1 MRKIFFLFL
10 LLNFNFIFTQNS
22 FTISGYVQDNSNN
35 ELIIGAS
42 VIVKELQIGTVTNNY
57 GFFSLTLVE
66 GDYDLIFQSLGFE
79 DQSLNFSLDRN
90 ISVNIFL
97 NENIESLDE
106 VILSKNVEDVDLELP
121 LLSMNILSGKTIRQT
136 PVVFGESDLLKT
148 IQLLPGVSSAG
159 EGASGFNVRG
169 GAADQNLILFDEAI
183 IYNSSHLFGLFSVF
197 NSDAIKEVKLY
208 KGGIPSSYGGRI
220 SSVLDVYQK
229 DGNNQKLQANGGI
242 GSISSRFLIEGPIQK
257 NKSSFLL
264 ASRGSYAHLFLK
276 LTDIENVA
284 YFYDLNTKS
293 NFVINDKNKIFVSG
307 YFGRD
312 VFKLQDT
319 FSNTYGNSTFNFRW
333 NHLINEK
340 TFSNT
345 SVIYSNYYY
354 GLKLDF
360 GGFDWNSS
368 IKNLNLKFDI
378 KNSFSNEFQCNYGLN
393 IIYFDFNPGEISP
406 ITPNSGI
413 NYSKLNSKYALES
426 SAYFDIINKISP
438 NLSVRYGL
446 RINQFL
452 RLRQQGLQSY
462 VNNDPLD
469 FDENLKIY
477 NPANPLI
484 YSFDNNSSVFKTFN
498 NVEPRINIS
507 YSFND
512 QSLKASYNRLNQY
525 LHLISNTSSPT
536 PLDIWVP
543 SGPYLKPQKLDQF
556 ALGFYKNAKS
566 IRFESELFY
575 KKIKNRLDYVDG
587 ADLVGNDNIETVVIA
602 GDARAFGIEFLLKKI
617 SGRHKYWI
625 AYTLS
630 KSEQKT
636 PGRNSIET
644 GINFSKWYNT
654 PYDKT
659 HDLSINSEYKI
670 NDKLKLVGN
679 FIYQTGQPT
688 NYPNSQYNYMNLNIP
703 NFGARNSFRLPDY
716 HRLDINLTLKPKKNN
731 RKIES
736 TWVFGIYNLYNRD
749 NANSIIFRRNNE
761 TLKNEAVQISIF
773 GIVPSV
779 TYNFKFLWKKLVL
792 LSF

>member
-1 MRKIFFLFL
+1 MRKIIL
-10 LLNFNFIFTQNS
+10 LALILNFALSYTQNS
-22 FTISGYVQDNSNN
+22 FTISGYVQDSNNN
-35 ELIIGAS
+35 ELIIGAN

-57 GFFSLTLVE
+57 GFFSLTLIE
-66 GDYDLIFQSLGFE
+66 GDYNLIFQSLGFE
-79 DQSLNFSLDRN
+79 NQSLNFSLDRN

-106 VILSKNVEDVDLELP
+106 VILSKNIEDIDVELP

-340 TFSNT
+340 TFSNS

-378 KNSFSNEFQCNYGLN
+378 KNYFSNEFQFNYGLN

-406 ITPNSGI
+406 LTPNSGI
-413 NYSKLNSKYALES
+413 NYSKLNSKYAVES

-446 RINQFL
+446 RFNQFL

-462 VNNDPLD
+462 INDNPLD

-507 YSFND
+507 YSFKN

-566 IRFESELFY
+566 LRFESEVFY
-575 KKIKNRLDYVDG
+575 KKIKNKLDYVDG

-617 SGRHKYWI
+617 SGRHKYWV

-703 NFGARNSFRLPDY
+703 NFGVRNSSRLPHY
-716 HRLDINLTLKPKKNN
+716 HRLDINLTLKPRKNN

-779 TYNFKFLWKKLVL
+779 TYNFKFL
-792 LSF
+792 

>member
-1 MRKIFFLFL
+1 VRKIIFLFL
-10 LLNFNFIFTQNS
+10 LLNFNFIYTQNS

-79 DQSLNFSLDRN
+79 DQSLIFSLDRN

-106 VILSKNVEDVDLELP
+106 VILSKNIEDVDVELP

-293 NFVINDKNKIFVSG
+293 YFVINDKNKIFISG

-312 VFKLQDT
+312 VFKLKDT

-378 KNSFSNEFQCNYGLN
+378 KNYFSNEFQFNYGLN

-406 ITPNSGI
+406 LTPNSGI
-413 NYSKLNSKYALES
+413 NYSKLNSKYSLES
-426 SAYFDIINKISP
+426 SAYFDIINKISS

-446 RINQFL
+446 RFNQFL

-462 VNNDPLD
+462 INDDPLD
-469 FDENLKIY
+469 FDKNLKIY
-477 NPANPLI
+477 NPANPLTS
-484 YSFDNNSSVFKTFN
+484 SFDNNSSVFKTFN

-507 YSFND
+507 YSFKD

-556 ALGFYKNAKS
+556 AMGFYKNGKNL
-566 IRFESELFY
+566 RFESELFY

-602 GDARAFGIEFLLKKI
+602 GNARAFGIEFLLKKI
-617 SGRHKYWI
+617 TGRHKFWI

-688 NYPNSQYNYMNLNIP
+688 NYPDSQYNYMNLNIP
-703 NFGARNSFRLPDY
+703 NYGERNSSRLPHY
-716 HRLDINLTLKPKKNN
+716 HRLDINLTLKPRKNN

-779 TYNFKFLWKKLVL
+779 TYNFKFL
-792 LSF
+792 

>member
-1 MRKIFFLFL
+1 MRRIIFLFL
-10 LLNFNFIFTQNS
+10 LLNFNFIYTQNS

-79 DQSLNFSLDRN
+79 DQSLNFNLNRN

-106 VILSKNVEDVDLELP
+106 VILSKNIEDVDVELP

-242 GSISSRFLIEGPIQK
+242 GSISSRFLVEGPIQK

-378 KNSFSNEFQCNYGLN
+378 KNYFSNEFQFNYGLN

-406 ITPNSGI
+406 LTPNSGI
-413 NYSKLNSKYALES
+413 NYSKLNSKYAVEN

-446 RINQFL
+446 RFNQFL

-462 VNNDPLD
+462 INDDPLD

-507 YSFND
+507 YSFKG

-566 IRFESELFY
+566 LRFESELFY
-575 KKIKNRLDYVDG
+575 KKIKNKLDYVDG

-703 NFGARNSFRLPDY
+703 NFGERNSSRLPHY

-779 TYNFKFLWKKLVL
+779 TYNFKFL
-792 LSF
+792 

>member
-1 MRKIFFLFL
+1 MRRIIFLFL
-10 LLNFNFIFTQNS
+10 LLNFNFIYTQNS

-79 DQSLNFSLDRN
+79 DQSLNFNLNRN

-106 VILSKNVEDVDLELP
+106 VILSKNIEDIDVELP

-242 GSISSRFLIEGPIQK
+242 GSISSRFLVEGPIQK

-264 ASRGSYAHLFLK
+264 ALRGSYAHLFLK

-368 IKNLNLKFDI
+368 IKNLNLKFDT
-378 KNSFSNEFQCNYGLN
+378 KNYFSSEFQFNYGLN

-406 ITPNSGI
+406 LTPNSGI
-413 NYSKLNSKYALES
+413 NYSKLNSKYAVEN

-446 RINQFL
+446 RFNQFL

-462 VNNDPLD
+462 INDDPLD

-507 YSFND
+507 YSFKG

-566 IRFESELFY
+566 LRFESELFY
-575 KKIKNRLDYVDG
+575 KKIKNKLDYVDG

-703 NFGARNSFRLPDY
+703 NFAERNSSRLPHY

-779 TYNFKFLWKKLVL
+779 TYNFKFL
-792 LSF
+792 

>member
-1 MRKIFFLFL
+1 MRKIIFLFL
-10 LLNFNFIFTQNS
+10 LLNFNFIYTQNS

-90 ISVNIFL
+90 ISFNIFL

-106 VILSKNVEDVDLELP
+106 VILSKNIEDVDVELP

-293 NFVINDKNKIFVSG
+293 NFVINDKNKIFISG

-312 VFKLQDT
+312 VFKLKDT

-378 KNSFSNEFQCNYGLN
+378 KNYFSNEFQFNYGLN

-406 ITPNSGI
+406 LTPNSGI
-413 NYSKLNSKYALES
+413 NYSKLNSKYAVES

-446 RINQFL
+446 RFNQFL

-462 VNNDPLD
+462 INDDPLD

-477 NPANPLI
+477 NPANPLTS
-484 YSFDNNSSVFKTFN
+484 SFDNNSSVFKTFN

-507 YSFND
+507 YSFKD

-556 ALGFYKNAKS
+556 AMGFYKNGKNL
-566 IRFESELFY
+566 RFESELFY

-602 GDARAFGIEFLLKKI
+602 GNARAFGIEFLLKKI

-703 NFGARNSFRLPDY
+703 NFGERNSSRLPHY

-779 TYNFKFLWKKLVL
+779 TYNFKFL
-792 LSF
+792 

>member
-1 MRKIFFLFL
+1 MRKVIFL
-10 LLNFNFIFTQNS
+10 LLILNFNLIFTQKS
-22 FTISGYVQDNSNN
+22 FTISGYVQDSDSK

-42 VIVKELQIGTVTNNY
+42 VIVQELKIGTITNSY
-57 GFFSLTLVE
+57 GFFSLTLNE
-66 GDYDLIFQSLGFE
+66 GNYNLNFQNLGYE
-79 DQSLNFSLDRN
+79 NESLNLILDKN
-90 ISVNIFL
+90 ISLNIFL
-97 NENIESLDE
+97 KEYIDSLDE
-106 VILSKNVEDVDLELP
+106 VILSKNIEDVDIKLP
-121 LLSMNILSGKTIRQT
+121 ILSMNILSGKTIRQT

-159 EGASGFNVRG
+159 EGSSGFNVRG

-208 KGGIPSSYGGRI
+208 KGGIPSSYGGRV

-229 DGNNQKLQANGGI
+229 DGNNQKFEANGGI

-257 NKSSFLL
+257 NKSSFLF

-276 LTDIENVA
+276 LTDIENIA

-293 NFVINDKNKIFVSG
+293 NFVLNDRNKIYVSG

-319 FSNTYGNSTFNFRW
+319 FSNTYGNNTLNLRW
-333 NHLINEK
+333 NNLINEK

-345 SVIYSNYYY
+345 SLIYSNYYY
-354 GLKLDF
+354 GLQLDF
-360 GGFDWNSS
+360 GGFDWESS

-378 KNSFSNEFQCNYGLN
+378 KNYFSSKFQFNYGINLL
-393 IIYFDFNPGEISP
+393 YFDFNPGEISP
-406 ITPNSGI
+406 LTEDSGI
-413 NYSKLNSKYALES
+413 NYSKLNAKYAIES
-426 SAYFDIINKISP
+426 SLYFDVINKINS
-438 NLSVRYGL
+438 NLSIRYGF
-446 RINQFL
+446 RFNQFL

-462 VNNDPLD
+462 INDNPLD
-469 FDENLKIY
+469 YDENLRIY

-484 YSFDNNSSVFKTFN
+484 NSFDNNSSVFKTYN
-498 NVEPRINIS
+498 NIEPRMNIS
-507 YSFND
+507 YSFGN
-512 QSLKASYNRLNQY
+512 QSLKLSYNRLNQY

-543 SGPYLKPQKLDQF
+543 SGPYLKPQILDQF
-556 ALGFYKNAKS
+556 AFGFYKTSKP
-566 IRFESELFY
+566 IKFESEIFY

-587 ADLVGNDNIETVVIA
+587 ADLVGNDNIETVVIS
-602 GDARAFGIEFLLKKI
+602 GDARAYGIEFLLKKI
-617 SGRHKYWI
+617 QGRHKYWI
-625 AYTLS
+625 AYTIS

-636 PGRNSIET
+636 PGRNRIET
-644 GINFSKWYNT
+644 GINFSNWYNT

-670 NDKLKLVGN
+670 NNKLKLVGN

-703 NFGARNSFRLPDY
+703 NYGERNSSRLPNY
-716 HRLDINLTLKPKKNN
+716 HRLDINLTLQPNKSKGKV
-731 RKIES
+731 ES

-749 NANSIIFRRNNE
+749 NAASIIFRRNNE

-779 TYNFKFLWKKLVL
+779 TYNFKF
-792 LSF
+792 

>member
-79 DQSLNFSLDRN
+79 DQSLNFSLNRN

-378 KNSFSNEFQCNYGLN
+378 KNYFSNEFQFNYGLN

-406 ITPNSGI
+406 LTPNSGI
-413 NYSKLNSKYALES
+413 NYSKLNSKYAVES

-498 NVEPRINIS
+498 NIEPRINIS
-507 YSFND
+507 YSFKD

-617 SGRHKYWI
+617 TGRHKYWI

-716 HRLDINLTLKPKKNN
+716 HRLDINLTLKPRKKNRN
-731 RKIES
+731 IES

-779 TYNFKFLWKKLVL
+779 TYNFKFL
-792 LSF
+792 

>member
-1 MRKIFFLFL
+1 MRKVIFL
-10 LLNFNFIFTQNS
+10 LLILNFNLIFTQKS
-22 FTISGYVQDNSNN
+22 FTISGYVKDSDNN

-42 VIVKELQIGTVTNNY
+42 VIVQELKIGTVTNSY
-57 GFFSLTLVE
+57 GFFSLTLNE
-66 GDYDLIFQSLGFE
+66 GNYNLNFQNLGYE
-79 DQSLNFSLDRN
+79 NESLNLILDKN
-90 ISVNIFL
+90 ISLNIFL
-97 NENIESLDE
+97 NEYVDSLDE
-106 VILSKNVEDVDLELP
+106 VVLSKNIEDVDIKLP
-121 LLSMNILSGKTIRQT
+121 ILSMNILSGKTIRQT

-159 EGASGFNVRG
+159 EGSSGFNVRG

-208 KGGIPSSYGGRI
+208 KGGIPSSYGGRV

-229 DGNNQKLQANGGI
+229 DGNNQKFEANGGI

-257 NKSSFLL
+257 NKSSFLF

-293 NFVINDKNKIFVSG
+293 NFVLNDSNKIYVSG

-319 FSNTYGNSTFNFRW
+319 FSNTYGNNTLNLRW
-333 NHLINEK
+333 NNLINEK

-345 SVIYSNYYY
+345 SLIYSNYYY
-354 GLKLDF
+354 GLQLDF
-360 GGFDWNSS
+360 GGFDWESS

-378 KNSFSNEFQCNYGLN
+378 KNYFSSKFQFNYGINLL
-393 IIYFDFNPGEISP
+393 YFDFNPGEISP
-406 ITPNSGI
+406 LTEDSGI
-413 NYSKLNSKYALES
+413 NYSKLNAKYAIES
-426 SAYFDIINKISP
+426 SLYFDVINKINS
-438 NLSVRYGL
+438 NLSIRYGF
-446 RINQFL
+446 RFNQFL

-462 VNNDPLD
+462 INDNPLD
-469 FDENLKIY
+469 YDENLRIY

-484 YSFDNNSSVFKTFN
+484 NSFDNNSSVFKTYN
-498 NVEPRINIS
+498 NIEPRINIS
-507 YSFND
+507 YSFGN
-512 QSLKASYNRLNQY
+512 QSLKLSYNRLNQY

-543 SGPYLKPQKLDQF
+543 SGPYLKPQILDQF
-556 ALGFYKNAKS
+556 AFGFYKTSRPIK
-566 IRFESELFY
+566 FESEIFY

-587 ADLVGNDNIETVVIA
+587 ADLVGNDNIETVVIS
-602 GDARAFGIEFLLKKI
+602 GDARAYGVEFLLKKVE
-617 SGRHKYWI
+617 GRHKYWI

-636 PGRNSIET
+636 TGRNGTET
-644 GINFSKWYNT
+644 GINFANWYNT

-670 NDKLKLVGN
+670 NNKLKLVGN

-703 NFGARNSFRLPDY
+703 NYGERNSSRLPNY
-716 HRLDINLTLKPKKNN
+716 HRLDINLTLQPNKSKGKV
-731 RKIES
+731 ES

-749 NANSIIFRRNNE
+749 NAASIIFRRNNE

-779 TYNFKFLWKKLVL
+779 TYNFKF
-792 LSF
+792 

>member
-1 MRKIFFLFL
+1 MRRIIFLFL
-10 LLNFNFIFTQNS
+10 LLNFNFIYTQNS

-79 DQSLNFSLDRN
+79 DQSLNFNLNRN

-106 VILSKNVEDVDLELP
+106 VILSKNIEDVDVELP

-242 GSISSRFLIEGPIQK
+242 GSISSRFLVEGPIQK

-378 KNSFSNEFQCNYGLN
+378 KNYFSSEFQFNYGLN

-406 ITPNSGI
+406 LTPNSGI
-413 NYSKLNSKYALES
+413 NYSKLNSKYAVEN

-446 RINQFL
+446 RFNQFL

-462 VNNDPLD
+462 INDDPLD

-507 YSFND
+507 YSFKD

-556 ALGFYKNAKS
+556 AVGFYKNAKS
-566 IRFESELFY
+566 LRFESELFY
-575 KKIKNRLDYVDG
+575 KKIKNKLDYVDG

-703 NFGARNSFRLPDY
+703 NFGERNSSRLPHY

-779 TYNFKFLWKKLVL
+779 TYNFKFL
-792 LSF
+792 

>member
-1 MRKIFFLFL
+1 MRRIIFLFL
-10 LLNFNFIFTQNS
+10 LLNFNFIYTQNS

-242 GSISSRFLIEGPIQK
+242 GSISSRFLVEGPIQK

-284 YFYDLNTKS
+284 YFYDINTKS

-378 KNSFSNEFQCNYGLN
+378 KNYFSNEFQFNYGLN

-406 ITPNSGI
+406 LTPNSGI
-413 NYSKLNSKYALES
+413 NYSKLNSKYAVEN

-446 RINQFL
+446 RFNQFL

-462 VNNDPLD
+462 INDDPLD

-507 YSFND
+507 YSFKG

-566 IRFESELFY
+566 LRFESELFY
-575 KKIKNRLDYVDG
+575 KKIKNKLDYVDG

-703 NFGARNSFRLPDY
+703 NFGERNSSRLPHY

-779 TYNFKFLWKKLVL
+779 TYNFKFL
-792 LSF
+792 

>member
-1 MRKIFFLFL
+1 MRKVIFL
-10 LLNFNFIFTQNS
+10 LLILNFNLIFTQKS
-22 FTISGYVQDNSNN
+22 FTISGYVQDSDSN

-42 VIVKELQIGTVTNNY
+42 VIVQELKIGTITNSY
-57 GFFSLTLVE
+57 GFFSLTLNE
-66 GDYDLIFQSLGFE
+66 GNYNLNFQNLGYE
-79 DQSLNFSLDRN
+79 NESLNLILDKN
-90 ISVNIFL
+90 ISLNIFL
-97 NENIESLDE
+97 KEYVDSLDE
-106 VILSKNVEDVDLELP
+106 VVLSKNIEDVDIKLP
-121 LLSMNILSGKTIRQT
+121 ILSMNILSGKTIRQT

-159 EGASGFNVRG
+159 EGSSGFNVRG

-208 KGGIPSSYGGRI
+208 KGGIPSSYGGRV

-229 DGNNQKLQANGGI
+229 DGNNQKFEANGGI

-257 NKSSFLL
+257 NKSSFLF

-293 NFVINDKNKIFVSG
+293 NFVLDDKNKIYVSG

-319 FSNTYGNSTFNFRW
+319 FSNTYGNNTLNLRW
-333 NHLINEK
+333 NNLINEK

-345 SVIYSNYYY
+345 SLIYSNYYY
-354 GLKLDF
+354 GLELDF
-360 GGFDWNSS
+360 GGFDWESS

-378 KNSFSNEFQCNYGLN
+378 KNYFSSKFQFNYGINLL
-393 IIYFDFNPGEISP
+393 YFDFNPGEISP
-406 ITPNSGI
+406 LTEDSGI
-413 NYSKLNSKYALES
+413 NYSKLNAKYAIES
-426 SAYFDIINKISP
+426 SLYFDVINKINS
-438 NLSVRYGL
+438 NLSIRYGF
-446 RINQFL
+446 RFNQFL

-462 VNNDPLD
+462 INDNPLD
-469 FDENLKIY
+469 YDENLRIY

-484 YSFDNNSSVFKTFN
+484 NSFDNNSSVFKTYN
-498 NVEPRINIS
+498 NIEPRMNIS
-507 YSFND
+507 YSFGN
-512 QSLKASYNRLNQY
+512 QSLKLSYNRLNQY

-543 SGPYLKPQKLDQF
+543 SGPYLKPQILDQF
-556 ALGFYKNAKS
+556 AFGFYKTSKPLK
-566 IRFESELFY
+566 FESEIFY

-587 ADLVGNDNIETVVIA
+587 ADLVGNDNIETVVIS
-602 GDARAFGIEFLLKKI
+602 GDARAYGIEFLLKKI
-617 SGRHKYWI
+617 QGRHKYWI
-625 AYTLS
+625 AYTIS

-636 PGRNSIET
+636 PGRNRIET
-644 GINFSKWYNT
+644 GINFSNWYNT

-670 NDKLKLVGN
+670 NNKLKLVGN

-703 NFGARNSFRLPDY
+703 NYGERNSSRLPNY
-716 HRLDINLTLKPKKNN
+716 HRLDINLTLQPKKS
-731 RKIES
+731 KGKVES

-749 NANSIIFRRNNE
+749 NAASIIFRRNNE

-779 TYNFKFLWKKLVL
+779 TYNFKF
-792 LSF
+792 

>member
-1 MRKIFFLFL
+1 MRKVIFL
-10 LLNFNFIFTQNS
+10 LLILNFNLIFTQKS
-22 FTISGYVQDNSNN
+22 FTISGYVQDSDSK

-42 VIVKELQIGTVTNNY
+42 VIVQELKIGTITNSY
-57 GFFSLTLVE
+57 GFFSLTLNE
-66 GDYDLIFQSLGFE
+66 GNYNLNFQNLGYE
-79 DQSLNFSLDRN
+79 NESLNLILDKN
-90 ISVNIFL
+90 ISLNIFL
-97 NENIESLDE
+97 KEYVDSLDE
-106 VILSKNVEDVDLELP
+106 VVLSKNIEDVDIKLP
-121 LLSMNILSGKTIRQT
+121 ILSMNILSGKTIRQT

-159 EGASGFNVRG
+159 EGSSGFNVRG

-208 KGGIPSSYGGRI
+208 KGGIPSSYGGRV

-229 DGNNQKLQANGGI
+229 DGNNQKFEANGGI

-257 NKSSFLL
+257 NKSSFLF

-276 LTDIENVA
+276 LTDIENIA

-293 NFVINDKNKIFVSG
+293 NFVLNDRNKIYVSG

-319 FSNTYGNSTFNFRW
+319 FSNTYGNNTLNLRW
-333 NHLINEK
+333 NNLINEK

-345 SVIYSNYYY
+345 SLIYSNYYY
-354 GLKLDF
+354 GLQLDF
-360 GGFDWNSS
+360 GGFDWESS

-378 KNSFSNEFQCNYGLN
+378 KNYFSSKFQFNYGINL
-393 IIYFDFNPGEISP
+393 IYFDFNPGEISP
-406 ITPNSGI
+406 LNEDSGI
-413 NYSKLNSKYALES
+413 NYSKLNAKYAIES
-426 SAYFDIINKISP
+426 SLYFDVINKINS
-438 NLSVRYGL
+438 NLSIRYGF
-446 RINQFL
+446 RFNQFL

-462 VNNDPLD
+462 INDNPLD
-469 FDENLKIY
+469 YDENLRIY

-484 YSFDNNSSVFKTFN
+484 NSFDNNSSVFKTYN
-498 NVEPRINIS
+498 NIEPRMNIS
-507 YSFND
+507 YSSGN
-512 QSLKASYNRLNQY
+512 QSLKLSYNRLNQY

-543 SGPYLKPQKLDQF
+543 SGPYLKPQILDQF
-556 ALGFYKNAKS
+556 AFGFYKTSKP
-566 IRFESELFY
+566 IKFESEIFY

-587 ADLVGNDNIETVVIA
+587 ADLVGNDNIETVVIS
-602 GDARAFGIEFLLKKI
+602 GDARAYGIEFLLKKI
-617 SGRHKYWI
+617 QGRHKYWI
-625 AYTLS
+625 AYTIS

-636 PGRNSIET
+636 PGRNRTET
-644 GINFSKWYNT
+644 GINFSNWYNT

-670 NDKLKLVGN
+670 NNKLKLVGN

-703 NFGARNSFRLPDY
+703 NYGERNSSRLPNY
-716 HRLDINLTLKPKKNN
+716 HRLDINLTLQPKKS
-731 RKIES
+731 KGKVES

-749 NANSIIFRRNNE
+749 NAASIIFRRNNE

-779 TYNFKFLWKKLVL
+779 TYNFKF
-792 LSF
+792 

>member
-1 MRKIFFLFL
+1 MRKIIFLFL
-10 LLNFNFIFTQNS
+10 LLNFNFIYTQNS

-79 DQSLNFSLDRN
+79 DQSLNFSLNRN

-106 VILSKNVEDVDLELP
+106 VILSKNIEDVDVELP

-242 GSISSRFLIEGPIQK
+242 GSISSRFLVEGPIQK

-378 KNSFSNEFQCNYGLN
+378 KNYFSNEFQFNYGLN

-406 ITPNSGI
+406 LTPNSGI
-413 NYSKLNSKYALES
+413 NYSKLNSKYAIES
-426 SAYFDIINKISP
+426 SAYFDIINKISS
-438 NLSVRYGL
+438 NISVRYGL
-446 RINQFL
+446 RFNQFL

-462 VNNDPLD
+462 INDDPLD

-498 NVEPRINIS
+498 NVEPRINVS
-507 YSFND
+507 YSFKN

-556 ALGFYKNAKS
+556 ALGFYRNAKS
-566 IRFESELFY
+566 LRFESELFY
-575 KKIKNRLDYVDG
+575 KKIKNKLDYVDG

-703 NFGARNSFRLPDY
+703 NFGERNSSRLPHY

-779 TYNFKFLWKKLVL
+779 TYNFKFL
-792 LSF
+792 

>member
-1 MRKIFFLFL
+1 MRKVIFL
-10 LLNFNFIFTQNS
+10 LLILNFNLIFTQKS
-22 FTISGYVQDNSNN
+22 FTISGYIQDSDSK

-42 VIVKELQIGTVTNNY
+42 VIVQELKIGTITNSY
-57 GFFSLTLVE
+57 GFFSLTLKE
-66 GDYDLIFQSLGFE
+66 GNYNLNFQNLGYE
-79 DQSLNFSLDRN
+79 NESLNLILDKN
-90 ISVNIFL
+90 ISLNIFL
-97 NENIESLDE
+97 KEYVDSLDE
-106 VILSKNVEDVDLELP
+106 VVLSKNIEDVDIKLP
-121 LLSMNILSGKTIRQT
+121 ILSMNILSGKTIRQT

-159 EGASGFNVRG
+159 EGSSGFNVRG

-208 KGGIPSSYGGRI
+208 KGGIPSSYGGRV

-229 DGNNQKLQANGGI
+229 DGNNQKFEANGGI

-257 NKSSFLL
+257 NKSSFLF

-276 LTDIENVA
+276 LTDIENIA

-293 NFVINDKNKIFVSG
+293 NFVLNDRNKIYVSG

-319 FSNTYGNSTFNFRW
+319 FSNTYGNNTLNLRW
-333 NHLINEK
+333 NNLINEK

-345 SVIYSNYYY
+345 SLIYSNYYY
-354 GLKLDF
+354 GLQLDF
-360 GGFDWNSS
+360 GGFDWESS

-378 KNSFSNEFQCNYGLN
+378 KNYFSSKFQFNYGINLL
-393 IIYFDFNPGEISP
+393 YFDFNPGEISP
-406 ITPNSGI
+406 LNEDSGI
-413 NYSKLNSKYALES
+413 NYSKLNAKYAIES
-426 SAYFDIINKISP
+426 SLYFDVINKINS
-438 NLSVRYGL
+438 NLSIRYGF
-446 RINQFL
+446 RFNQFL

-462 VNNDPLD
+462 INDNPLD
-469 FDENLKIY
+469 YDENLRIY

-484 YSFDNNSSVFKTFN
+484 NSFDNNSSVFKTYN
-498 NVEPRINIS
+498 NIEPRMNIS
-507 YSFND
+507 YSSGN
-512 QSLKASYNRLNQY
+512 QSLKLSYNRLNQY

-543 SGPYLKPQKLDQF
+543 SGPYLKPQILDQF
-556 ALGFYKNAKS
+556 AFGFYKTSKP
-566 IRFESELFY
+566 IKFESEIFY

-587 ADLVGNDNIETVVIA
+587 ADLVGNDNIETVVIS
-602 GDARAFGIEFLLKKI
+602 GDARAYGIEFLLKKI
-617 SGRHKYWI
+617 QGRHKYWI
-625 AYTLS
+625 AYTIS

-636 PGRNSIET
+636 PGRNRIET
-644 GINFSKWYNT
+644 GINFSNWYNT

-670 NDKLKLVGN
+670 NNKLKLVGN

-703 NFGARNSFRLPDY
+703 NYGERNSSRLPNY
-716 HRLDINLTLKPKKNN
+716 HRLDINLTLQPKKS
-731 RKIES
+731 KGKVES

-749 NANSIIFRRNNE
+749 NAASIIFRRNNE

-779 TYNFKFLWKKLVL
+779 TYNFKF
-792 LSF
+792 

>member
-1 MRKIFFLFL
+1 MRKVIFL
-10 LLNFNFIFTQNS
+10 LLILNYNLIFTQQS
-22 FTISGYVQDNSNN
+22 FTISGYVQDSNSN

-42 VIVKELQIGTVTNNY
+42 VVVQELKIGTVTNSY
-57 GFFSLTLVE
+57 GFFSLTLDE
-66 GDYDLIFQSLGFE
+66 GKYNLIFQNLGFE
-79 DQSLNFSLDRN
+79 NKSLNLILDKN
-90 ISVNIFL
+90 ISLNIFL
-97 NENIESLDE
+97 DEYVDSLDE
-106 VILSKNVEDVDLELP
+106 VILSKNIEDVDIKLP
-121 LLSMNILSGKTIRQT
+121 ILSMNILSGKTIRQT

-208 KGGIPSSYGGRI
+208 KGGIPSSYGGRV

-229 DGNNQKLQANGGI
+229 DGNNQKFEANGGI

-257 NKSSFLL
+257 NKSSFLF

-276 LTDIENVA
+276 LTDIDNVA

-293 NFVINDKNKIFVSG
+293 NFVLNDKNKIYISG

-319 FSNTYGNSTFNFRW
+319 FSNTYGNNTLNIRW
-333 NHLINEK
+333 NNLINEK

-345 SVIYSNYYY
+345 SLIYSNYYY
-354 GLKLDF
+354 GLELDF
-360 GGFDWNSS
+360 GGFDWESS

-378 KNSFSNEFQCNYGLN
+378 KNYFSSKFQFNYGFNLL
-393 IIYFDFNPGEISP
+393 YFDFNPGEISP
-406 ITPNSGI
+406 LTEDSGI
-413 NYSKLNSKYALES
+413 NYSKLNAKYAIES
-426 SAYFDIINKISP
+426 SLYFDVINKINS
-438 NLSVRYGL
+438 NLSIRYGF
-446 RINQFL
+446 RFNQFL

-462 VNNDPLD
+462 INDNPLD
-469 FDENLKIY
+469 YDENLRIY

-484 YSFDNNSSVFKTFN
+484 NSFDNNSSVFKTYN
-498 NVEPRINIS
+498 NIEPRINIS
-507 YSFND
+507 YSLGN
-512 QSLKASYNRLNQY
+512 QSLKLSYNRLNQY

-556 ALGFYKNAKS
+556 AFGFYKISQS
-566 IRFESELFY
+566 IKFESEIFY
-575 KKIKNRLDYVDG
+575 KKINNRLDYVDG
-587 ADLVGNDNIETVVIA
+587 ADLVGNDNIETVVIS
-602 GDARAFGIEFLLKKI
+602 GDARAYGIEFLLKKVK
-617 SGRHKYWI
+617 GRHKYWI

-636 PGRNSIET
+636 LGRNGAET
-644 GINFSKWYNT
+644 GINSSNWYNT

-703 NFGARNSFRLPDY
+703 NYGERNSSRLPNY
-716 HRLDINLTLKPKKNN
+716 HRLDINLTLQPNKSKG
-731 RKIES
+731 KIES

-749 NANSIIFRRNNE
+749 NAASIIFRRNNE

-779 TYNFKFLWKKLVL
+779 TYNFKF
-792 LSF
+792 

>member
-1 MRKIFFLFL
+1 MRKIIFLFL
-10 LLNFNFIFTQNS
+10 LLNFNFIYTQNS

-66 GDYDLIFQSLGFE
+66 GEYDLIFQSLGFE

-106 VILSKNVEDVDLELP
+106 VILSKNIEDVDVELP

-197 NSDAIKEVKLY
+197 NSDAIKEVRLY

-293 NFVINDKNKIFVSG
+293 NFVINDKNKIFISG

-312 VFKLQDT
+312 VFKLKDT

-378 KNSFSNEFQCNYGLN
+378 KNYFSNEFQFNYGLN

-406 ITPNSGI
+406 LTPNSGI
-413 NYSKLNSKYALES
+413 NYSKLNSKYSVES
-426 SAYFDIINKISP
+426 SAYFDIINKISS

-446 RINQFL
+446 RFNQFL

-462 VNNDPLD
+462 INDDPLD

-477 NPANPLI
+477 NPANPLTS
-484 YSFDNNSSVFKTFN
+484 SFDNNSSVFKTFN

-507 YSFND
+507 YSFKD

-556 ALGFYKNAKS
+556 AMGFYKNGKN

-602 GDARAFGIEFLLKKI
+602 GNARAFGIELLLKKI
-617 SGRHKYWI
+617 TGRHKFWI

-636 PGRNSIET
+636 TGRNSIET

-688 NYPNSQYNYMNLNIP
+688 NYPDSQYNYMNLNIP
-703 NFGARNSFRLPDY
+703 NYGERNSSRLPHY
-716 HRLDINLTLKPKKNN
+716 HRLDINLTLKPRKNN

-779 TYNFKFLWKKLVL
+779 TYNFKFL
-792 LSF
+792 

>member
-1 MRKIFFLFL
+1 MRKVIFL
-10 LLNFNFIFTQNS
+10 LLILNFNLIFTQKS
-22 FTISGYVQDNSNN
+22 FTISGYIQDSDSK

-42 VIVKELQIGTVTNNY
+42 VIVQELKIGTITNSY
-57 GFFSLTLVE
+57 GFFSLTLNE
-66 GDYDLIFQSLGFE
+66 GNYNLNFQNLGYE
-79 DQSLNFSLDRN
+79 NESLNLILDKN
-90 ISVNIFL
+90 ISLNIFL
-97 NENIESLDE
+97 KEYVDSLDE
-106 VILSKNVEDVDLELP
+106 VVLSKNIEDVDIKLP
-121 LLSMNILSGKTIRQT
+121 ILSMNILSGKTIRQT

-159 EGASGFNVRG
+159 EGSSGFNVRG

-208 KGGIPSSYGGRI
+208 KGGIPSSYGGRV

-229 DGNNQKLQANGGI
+229 DGNNQKFEANGGI

-257 NKSSFLL
+257 NKSSFLF

-293 NFVINDKNKIFVSG
+293 NFVLDDKNKIYVSG

-319 FSNTYGNSTFNFRW
+319 FSNTYGNNTLNLRW
-333 NHLINEK
+333 NNLINEK

-345 SVIYSNYYY
+345 SLIYSNYYY
-354 GLKLDF
+354 GLQLDF
-360 GGFDWNSS
+360 GGFDWESS

-378 KNSFSNEFQCNYGLN
+378 KNYFSSKFQFNYGINL
-393 IIYFDFNPGEISP
+393 IYFDFNPGEISP
-406 ITPNSGI
+406 LNEDSGI
-413 NYSKLNSKYALES
+413 NYSKLNAKYAIES
-426 SAYFDIINKISP
+426 SLYFDVINKINS
-438 NLSVRYGL
+438 NLSIRYGF
-446 RINQFL
+446 RFNQFL

-462 VNNDPLD
+462 INDNPLD
-469 FDENLKIY
+469 YDENLRIY

-484 YSFDNNSSVFKTFN
+484 NSFDNNSSVFKTYN
-498 NVEPRINIS
+498 NIEPRMNIS
-507 YSFND
+507 YSFGN
-512 QSLKASYNRLNQY
+512 QSLKLSYNRLNQY

-543 SGPYLKPQKLDQF
+543 SGPYLKPQILDQF
-556 ALGFYKNAKS
+556 AFGFYKTSKP
-566 IRFESELFY
+566 IKFESEIFY

-587 ADLVGNDNIETVVIA
+587 ADLVGNDNIETVVIS
-602 GDARAFGIEFLLKKI
+602 GDARAYGIEFLLKKI
-617 SGRHKYWI
+617 QGRHKYWI
-625 AYTLS
+625 AYTIS

-636 PGRNSIET
+636 PGRNRIET
-644 GINFSKWYNT
+644 GINFSNWYNT

-670 NDKLKLVGN
+670 NNKLKLVGN

-703 NFGARNSFRLPDY
+703 NYGERNSSRLPNY
-716 HRLDINLTLKPKKNN
+716 HRLDINLTLQPNKSKGKV
-731 RKIES
+731 ES

-749 NANSIIFRRNNE
+749 NAASIIFRRNNE

-779 TYNFKFLWKKLVL
+779 TYNFKF
-792 LSF
+792 

>member
-1 MRKIFFLFL
+1 MRKIIFLFL
-10 LLNFNFIFTQNS
+10 LLNFNFIYTQNS

-79 DQSLNFSLDRN
+79 DQSLNFSLNRN

-106 VILSKNVEDVDLELP
+106 VILSKNIEDVDVELP

-242 GSISSRFLIEGPIQK
+242 GSISSRFLVEGPIQK

-378 KNSFSNEFQCNYGLN
+378 KNYFSNEFQFNYGLN

-406 ITPNSGI
+406 LTPNSGI
-413 NYSKLNSKYALES
+413 NYSKLNSKYAIES
-426 SAYFDIINKISP
+426 SAYFDIINKISS
-438 NLSVRYGL
+438 NISVRYGL
-446 RINQFL
+446 RFNQFL

-462 VNNDPLD
+462 INDDPLD

-484 YSFDNNSSVFKTFN
+484 YSYDNNSSVFKTFN
-498 NVEPRINIS
+498 NVEPRINVS
-507 YSFND
+507 YSFKD

-556 ALGFYKNAKS
+556 ALGFYRNAKS
-566 IRFESELFY
+566 LRFESELFY
-575 KKIKNRLDYVDG
+575 KKIKNKLDYVDG

-703 NFGARNSFRLPDY
+703 NFGERNSSRLPHY

-779 TYNFKFLWKKLVL
+779 TYNFKFL
-792 LSF
+792 

>member
-1 MRKIFFLFL
+1 MRRIIFLFL
-10 LLNFNFIFTQNS
+10 LLNFNFIYTQNS

-79 DQSLNFSLDRN
+79 DQSLNFSLNRN

-106 VILSKNVEDVDLELP
+106 VILSKNIEDVDVELP

-242 GSISSRFLIEGPIQK
+242 GSISSRFLVEGPIQK

-378 KNSFSNEFQCNYGLN
+378 KNYFSNEFQFNYGLN

-406 ITPNSGI
+406 LTPNSGI
-413 NYSKLNSKYALES
+413 NYSKLNSKYAAES

-446 RINQFL
+446 RFNQFL

-462 VNNDPLD
+462 INDDPLD

-498 NVEPRINIS
+498 NLEPRINIS
-507 YSFND
+507 YSFKD

-566 IRFESELFY
+566 LRFESELFY
-575 KKIKNRLDYVDG
+575 KKIKNKLDYVDG

-703 NFGARNSFRLPDY
+703 NFGERNSSRLPHY

-779 TYNFKFLWKKLVL
+779 TYNFKFL
-792 LSF
+792 

>member
-1 MRKIFFLFL
+1 MRKVIFL
-10 LLNFNFIFTQNS
+10 LLILNFNLIFTQKS
-22 FTISGYVQDNSNN
+22 FTISGYVQDSDSK

-42 VIVKELQIGTVTNNY
+42 VIVQELKIGTITNSY
-57 GFFSLTLVE
+57 GFFSLTLNE
-66 GDYDLIFQSLGFE
+66 GNYNLNFQNLGYE
-79 DQSLNFSLDRN
+79 NESLNLILDKN
-90 ISVNIFL
+90 ISLNIFL
-97 NENIESLDE
+97 KEYVDSLDE
-106 VILSKNVEDVDLELP
+106 VVLSKNIEDVDIKLP
-121 LLSMNILSGKTIRQT
+121 ILSMNILSGKTIRQT

-159 EGASGFNVRG
+159 EGSSGFNVRG

-208 KGGIPSSYGGRI
+208 KGGIPSSYGGRV

-229 DGNNQKLQANGGI
+229 DGNNQKFEANGGI

-257 NKSSFLL
+257 NKSSFLF

-293 NFVINDKNKIFVSG
+293 NFVLNDRNKIYVSG

-319 FSNTYGNSTFNFRW
+319 FSNTYGNNTLNLRW
-333 NHLINEK
+333 NNLINEK

-345 SVIYSNYYY
+345 SLIYSNYYY
-354 GLKLDF
+354 GLQLDF
-360 GGFDWNSS
+360 GGFDWESS

-378 KNSFSNEFQCNYGLN
+378 KNYFSSKFQFNYGINL
-393 IIYFDFNPGEISP
+393 IYFDFNPGEISP
-406 ITPNSGI
+406 LNEDSGI
-413 NYSKLNSKYALES
+413 NYSKLNAKYAIES
-426 SAYFDIINKISP
+426 SLYFDVINKINS
-438 NLSVRYGL
+438 NLSIRYGF
-446 RINQFL
+446 RFNQFL

-462 VNNDPLD
+462 INDNPLD
-469 FDENLKIY
+469 YDENLRIY

-484 YSFDNNSSVFKTFN
+484 NSFDNNSSVFKTYN
-498 NVEPRINIS
+498 NIEPRMNIS
-507 YSFND
+507 YSSGN
-512 QSLKASYNRLNQY
+512 QSLKLSYNRLNQY

-543 SGPYLKPQKLDQF
+543 SGPYLKPQILDQF
-556 ALGFYKNAKS
+556 AFGFYKTSKPLK
-566 IRFESELFY
+566 FESEIFY

-587 ADLVGNDNIETVVIA
+587 ADLVGNDNIETVVIS
-602 GDARAFGIEFLLKKI
+602 GDARAYGIEFLLKKI
-617 SGRHKYWI
+617 QGRHKYWI
-625 AYTLS
+625 AYTIS

-636 PGRNSIET
+636 PGRNRIET
-644 GINFSKWYNT
+644 GINFSNWYNT

-670 NDKLKLVGN
+670 NNKLKLVGN

-703 NFGARNSFRLPDY
+703 NYGERNSSRLPNY
-716 HRLDINLTLKPKKNN
+716 HRLDINLTLQPNKSKGKV
-731 RKIES
+731 ES

-749 NANSIIFRRNNE
+749 NAASIIFRRNNE

-779 TYNFKFLWKKLVL
+779 TYNFKF
-792 LSF
+792 

>member
-1 MRKIFFLFL
+1 MRKIIFLFL
-10 LLNFNFIFTQNS
+10 LLNFNFIYTQNS

-79 DQSLNFSLDRN
+79 DQSLIFSLDRN

-106 VILSKNVEDVDLELP
+106 VILSKNIEDVDVELP

-293 NFVINDKNKIFVSG
+293 YFVINDKNKIFISG

-312 VFKLQDT
+312 VFKLKDT

-378 KNSFSNEFQCNYGLN
+378 KNYFSNEFQFNYGLN

-406 ITPNSGI
+406 LTPNSGI
-413 NYSKLNSKYALES
+413 NYSKLNSKYSLES
-426 SAYFDIINKISP
+426 SAYFDIINKISS

-446 RINQFL
+446 RFNQFL

-462 VNNDPLD
+462 INDDPLD
-469 FDENLKIY
+469 FDKNLKIY
-477 NPANPLI
+477 NPANPLTS
-484 YSFDNNSSVFKTFN
+484 SFDNNSSVFKTFN

-507 YSFND
+507 YSFKD

-556 ALGFYKNAKS
+556 AMGFYKNGKNL
-566 IRFESELFY
+566 RFESELFY

-602 GDARAFGIEFLLKKI
+602 GNARAFGIEFLLKKI
-617 SGRHKYWI
+617 TGRHKFWI

-688 NYPNSQYNYMNLNIP
+688 NYPDSQYNYMNLNIP
-703 NFGARNSFRLPDY
+703 NYGERNSSRLPHY
-716 HRLDINLTLKPKKNN
+716 HRLDINLTLKPRKNN

-779 TYNFKFLWKKLVL
+779 TYNFKFL
-792 LSF
+792 

>member
-378 KNSFSNEFQCNYGLN
+378 KNYFSNEFQFNYGLN

-406 ITPNSGI
+406 LTPNSGI

-498 NVEPRINIS
+498 NIEPRINIS
-507 YSFND
+507 YSFKD

-617 SGRHKYWI
+617 TGRHKYWI

-716 HRLDINLTLKPKKNN
+716 HRLDINLTLKPRKKNRN
-731 RKIES
+731 IES

-779 TYNFKFLWKKLVL
+779 TYNFKFL
-792 LSF
+792 